1 MKSKYLTNKKIHD
14 LKINISELS
23 KKQEQLKR
31 NMEQNKLK
39 MHLVKEQF
47 PDKNIKDLME
57 IQNKI
62 NTRKRELES
71 FIENEFI
78 KSTWNKFK
86 NNISCISAKDINR
99 YEKKYENNEKIYFYS
114 KDVIKEYFSIEI
126 DVPESVLII
135 KNEYGFLP
143 NTKEILE
150 EYFRKSEELNLLQKY
165 DIPDI
170 ELIQANEKFFNINLL
185 DIEKKIELLNEE
197 LSKYN
202 DEKSNEYG
210 LSANRFFVEEISL
223 FAKDDTIK
231 NISEIINFSN
241 KNWDSVEDYILV
253 ALNDL
258 LDYNLE
264 EFEKNS
270 LKNNIVL
277 SKKAIKILI
286 NLKELDISPRIDRYI
301 SEILHNEGNMDLDKY
316 NKILERIHMEVKHNF
331 DYDTFLDDM
340 DYDFYETE
348 VYNDKEDI
356 LKDLENLKNEVSLI
370 QNNNYEEFIGQ
381 EELDKIILR
390 TKIKIITIYYIKI
403 ETLLKIKKYKK
414 NTSTQTY
421 KRRVK

>member
-286 NLKELDISPRIDRYI
+286 NLKELDISPRLIDI
-301 SEILHNEGNMDLDKY
+301 FQK
-316 NKILERIHMEVKHNF
+316 
-331 DYDTFLDDM
+331 
-340 DYDFYETE
+340 
-348 VYNDKEDI
+348 
-356 LKDLENLKNEVSLI
+356 
-370 QNNNYEEFIGQ
+370 
-381 EELDKIILR
+381 
-390 TKIKIITIYYIKI
+390 YYIMKVI
-403 ETLLKIKKYKK
+403 WT
-414 NTSTQTY
+414 
-421 KRRVK
+421 

>member
-1 MKSKYLTNKKIHD
+1 M
-14 LKINISELS
+14 
-23 KKQEQLKR
+23 
-31 NMEQNKLK
+31 
-39 MHLVKEQF
+39 
-47 PDKNIKDLME
+47 
-57 IQNKI
+57 
-62 NTRKRELES
+62 
-71 FIENEFI
+71 
-78 KSTWNKFK
+78 
-86 NNISCISAKDINR
+86 
-99 YEKKYENNEKIYFYS
+99 
-114 KDVIKEYFSIEI
+114 
-126 DVPESVLII
+126 
-135 KNEYGFLP
+135 
-143 NTKEILE
+143 
-150 EYFRKSEELNLLQKY
+150 
-165 DIPDI
+165 
-170 ELIQANEKFFNINLL
+170 
-185 DIEKKIELLNEE
+185 
-197 LSKYN
+197 SKYN

-414 NTSTQTY
+414 NTSTQHIKEELNNILKSKVY
-421 KRRVK
+421 NDKKDYDGFKKYIKDKINI